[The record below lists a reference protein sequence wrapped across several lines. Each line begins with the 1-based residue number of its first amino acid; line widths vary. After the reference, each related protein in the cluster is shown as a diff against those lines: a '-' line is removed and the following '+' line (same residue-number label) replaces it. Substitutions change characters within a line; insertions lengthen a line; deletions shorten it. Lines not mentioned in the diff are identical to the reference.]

1 MYDDVI
7 FSVISFV
14 VGLLFFIPALGFGIA
29 PTKEG
34 TPGPGFFPVIVAAFV
49 IVFSIALLINSLRA
63 KEKHFKFDDVIRANM
78 KPFLITIAAIV
89 AYLILWKFI
98 TFFPATILFLLLLNY
113 VYKRG
118 WKFNI
123 IFTIGFTAFIYF
135 VFARLFSV
143 MF

>member
-7 FSVISFV
+7 FSVMSLII
-14 VGLLFFIPALGFGIA
+14 GLLFFIPALGFGIA

-34 TPGPGFFPVIVAAFV
+34 TPGPGFFPVIVGAFV
-49 IVFSIALLINSLRA
+49 IIFSLALLINSLKT
-63 KEKHFKFDDVIRANM
+63 KEKHFKLDDTIRANM
-78 KPFLITIAAIV
+78 KPFLITIGAII
-89 AYLILWKFI
+89 AYFILWKFI

-113 VYKRG
+113 IYKRG